1 MAAIHDSPTPNLT
14 ISFRGCL
21 LQPKPPQSG
30 VRFGQPP
37 YKGGCFGDQPT
48 KKGPFGSGGKQPPQ
62 GVFVLGCKTPPGNID
77 RLGCVCRRFET
88 AGYSRVGHG
97 FGLRLVCLIT
107 PKGVCLLVRV
117 EFGLRKQPSVS
128 GWLLGQPRT
137 AEG

>member
-37 YKGGCFGDQPT
+37 YKGGCLGDQPT

-62 GVFVLGCKTPPGNID
+62 GVFVMAVINNGVFVWVSKKCKGP
-77 RLGCVCRRFET
+77 
-88 AGYSRVGHG
+88 
-97 FGLRLVCLIT
+97 FGLADT
-107 PKGVCLLVRV
+107 QPQGV
-117 EFGLRKQPSVS
+117 FASGSQQPGACSSQQHVFAAT
-128 GWLLGQPRT
+128 QMVFMT
-137 AEG
+137 FTK

>member
-37 YKGGCFGDQPT
+37 YKGGCLGDQPT

-62 GVFVLGCKTPPGNID
+62 GVFVMAVSSNGVFVWVSKK
-77 RLGCVCRRFET
+77 
-88 AGYSRVGHG
+88 Y
-97 FGLRLVCLIT
+97 
-107 PKGVCLLVRV
+107 KG
-117 EFGLRKQPSVS
+117 EFGLAVTHTD
-128 GWLLGQPRT
+128 GCVWLLQQLRGVWLVLDSRRVRVVIKPPRRCIGFVCT
-137 AEG
+137 SWVLSVW